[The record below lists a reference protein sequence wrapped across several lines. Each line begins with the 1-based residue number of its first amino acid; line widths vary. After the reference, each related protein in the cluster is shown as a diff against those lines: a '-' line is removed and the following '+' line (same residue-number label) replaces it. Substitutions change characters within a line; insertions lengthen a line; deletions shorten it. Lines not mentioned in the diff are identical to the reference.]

1 MTENR
6 TKELL
11 EDYKQALVRL
21 NEALSEDLS
30 KGSIVID
37 GTIQR
42 FEFTLESEW
51 KLIKAVLQY
60 QGIEAATP
68 RSAIKE
74 GFRVG
79 IIKDGDGWIDIL
91 EDRNKTSH
99 IYDEKEAKVIYNKI
113 KDLHIKLL
121 KDLEQSIKLE

>member
-42 FEFTLESEW
+42 FEFTFELAW